1 MKCVLCNQR
10 KGKRPC
16 PAKNAGIC
24 GQCCGEKRI
33 LEIECPESCEYLKAG
48 RDREADQEGE
58 RYIRVSDP
66 FEQEKRVR
74 VVENHKAVLADLQ
87 TIVAA
92 ERQSTRDLT
101 DQDVAEALDCLLK
114 TLRTEDHGVL
124 YETTAENLRAE
135 GLRRQFSS
143 LIRSHRYPEQAEQ
156 ERLPLKDAIE
166 CLEVLRAVVA
176 SHLAAGAA
184 SLSFVNFLLR
194 QYPRGSRLGPG
205 QPSIIIPGR

>member
-33 LEIECPESCEYLKAG
+33 LEIECPEGCEYLKAG
-48 RDREADQEGE
+48 RDRETSQEGA
-58 RYIRVSDP
+58 RHFRVSDP
-66 FEQEKRVR
+66 FEQEKIAR
-74 VVENHKAVLADLQ
+74 VVENHEPVLADLQ
-87 TIVAA
+87 TIIAV
-92 ERQSTRDLT
+92 ERQYSRDLT

-143 LIRSHRYPEQAEQ
+143 LIQSRRYPDQPEQK
-156 ERLPLKDAIE
+156 RLPLKDAIE
-166 CLEVLRAVVA
+166 CLQVIRAVVA
-176 SHLAAGAA
+176 SHLKAGPSA
-184 SLSFVNFLLR
+184 LSFVNFLLR
-194 QYPRGSRLGPG
+194 RLPHSSRIGAA
-205 QPSIIIPGR
+205 QPSIIVPGR